1 MAVDWSLSKHDFHPF
16 LGQNSEGK
24 AEYVEEFGV
33 VEVVQDT
40 ECVAYG
46 VGVRFEMASLLE
58 DLSRTHPVTRYRD
71 VYRLSYKDVTTYIF
85 DYGVIVFWGGDR
97 RIHED
102 LLDRIKQYIH
112 RPHPENFKDTFT
124 YGKGDSLKIQ
134 NDHVLLPG
142 VEELETLALSHAIA
156 QSTKLTQF
164 EESAAST
171 VESSRHIP
179 KALARDG
186 KIQMSKTDISKMRG
200 RLYLVK
206 SEINLQHGLLDTPE
220 FFWEYPELE
229 PTYTAMNRYLDIYPR
244 IEVLNRKLEVIH
256 ELFSM
261 LADEQNYK
269 YSNFLEWI
277 IIWLISIEIIF
288 TLIHD
293 VLKLF

>member
-1 MAVDWSLSKHDFHPF
+1 M
-16 LGQNSEGK
+16 G
-24 AEYVEEFGV
+24 
-33 VEVVQDT
+33 EVVQDN
-40 ECVAYG
+40 ECIAYG
-46 VGVRFEMASLLE
+46 VGGRFEIPNLLE

-71 VYRLSYKDVTTYIF
+71 VYHLTFKDVVTYIF

-102 LLDRIKQYIH
+102 LLDRIKHHIH
-112 RPHPENFKDTFT
+112 RAHVDYFKDTFT
-124 YGKGDSLKIQ
+124 YSKGEGLKIQ
-134 NDHVLLPG
+134 NDHITLPG
-142 VEELETLALSHAIA
+142 TEELETLALSHAIA
-156 QSTKLTQF
+156 QSTKLSQF
-164 EESAAST
+164 EDSAAST

-179 KALARDG
+179 KALAQDG
-186 KIQMSKTDISKMRG
+186 KIQMTKKAISKMRG

-206 SEINLQHGLLDTPE
+206 SDINLQHGLLDTPE

-229 PTYTAMNRYLDIYPR
+229 PIYTAMNRYLDIYPR

-269 YSNFLEWI
+269 YSNYLEWI
-277 IIWLISIEIIF
+277 IILLISVEIIF
-288 TLIHD
+288 TIIHD